1 MFRLEGSPE
10 AVSAVGTGVVASDSH
25 FPPSVWEFFPPALFG
40 LEGWLTKFTIFA
52 WVAVGL
58 LIIFF
63 LSAYRKPTLV
73 PSRTQWMAESVYG
86 FARDS
91 IATPML
97 GHEGVKFA
105 PYFATL
111 FSFILLTNLFGI
123 VPFVQM
129 SPNSHIAFPIVLAVI
144 SYIMFNYIGV
154 KRHGFGKYMK
164 KSLVPAAPW
173 YILPLL
179 IPIEF
184 FSTFIVRPVTLSL
197 RLFANMFAGH
207 MILAVFTLGG
217 FALLNATTWY
227 IKPISVLSWAM
238 AIALTFLE
246 ALVILLQA
254 YVFVVLTSSYI
265 SGALAEEH

>member
-1 MFRLEGSPE
+1 
-10 AVSAVGTGVVASDSH
+10 VSSLGAGLLASDSH
-25 FPPSVWEFFPPALFG
+25 FPPKVSEFFPPALWG
-40 LEGWLTKFTIFA
+40 IEGWLTKFTIFA
-52 WVAVGL
+52 WLAVGL

-63 LSAYRKPTLV
+63 LVAYRKPTLV
-73 PSRTQWMAESVYG
+73 PSRTQWLAESVYG
-86 FARDS
+86 FARDT

-111 FSFILLTNLFGI
+111 FSFILLTNLFSI
-123 VPFVQM
+123 VPFLQI

-144 SYIMFNYIGV
+144 SYVMFNYVGIR
-154 KRHGFGKYMK
+154 KHGLGKYLK
-164 KSLVPAAPW
+164 TALVPNAPW

-184 FSTFIVRPVTLSL
+184 FSTFIVRPVTLSV

-207 MILAVFTLGG
+207 MILLVFTLGG
-217 FALLNATTWY
+217 FALVNASALY
-227 IKPISVLSWAM
+227 LKPIGVISWLM